1 VNERLEIY
9 LQGDVVVAPA
19 KLPRNATSNGNEV
32 RIASESGNPHVL
44 KGRAFNA
51 QGQQYVVLDEPT
63 PLTHPQHPTKV
74 IPAGTYE
81 VRTVRD
87 YIPRRFLD

>member
-1 VNERLEIY
+1 MEIY
-9 LQGDVVVAPA
+9 LQGDVVVVPA
-19 KLPRNATSNGNEV
+19 KLPGTARASGSEV

-44 KGRAFNA
+44 KGRAFSA

-63 PLTHPQHPTKV
+63 TLTHPQHPAKV

-87 YIPRRFLD
+87 YIPRRFVD